1 MRDEVGKQIPAGVA
15 VGIEDGTGEAV
26 EAAEQMAEDIAEAAA
41 GMDSMVAFAQQTA
54 RKVGDVLKSEL
65 EKTNSE
71 IEALQKKSEEKKAA
85 DGTMNVEVAKT
96 DYREVDQVNSFT
108 GTVEAN
114 VTNNIAPQS
123 PMRIRKVY
131 VEVGQHVSAGQKLAD
146 MDPANLDQVR
156 LQMENNHLEFKRVD
170 ELFKI
175 GGCSKSEWDAKKM
188 AYDISRR
195 NYENLAENTR
205 LISPIS
211 GVVSQRNYD
220 SGDMYSGASPIFV
233 VEKIR
238 PVKMKVNVSES
249 LFTKIKKGMNVD
261 FTLDVYGDEV
271 FTGKVNIVYPTID
284 PSTRTFT
291 VELLIANA
299 DERVRPGMYARVTI
313 NHGRAKHVVVPDRA
327 VQKLVGSGDRYV
339 YVVKGDK
346 AEYRKVELG
355 QRLDTEYEI
364 LSGVNPGE
372 TVVVAGQS
380 RLKNGSKVKVVK
392 K

>member
-1 MRDEVGKQIPAGVA
+1 MNIKTISTIAMSAALALA
-15 VGIEDGTGEAV
+15 V
-26 EAAEQMAEDIAEAAA
+26 
-41 GMDSMVAFAQQTA
+41 TA
-54 RKVGDVLKSEL
+54 CSGGN
-65 EKTNSE
+65 KT
-71 IEALQKKSEEKKAA
+71 SEEKNDNEEAVK
-85 DGTMNVEVAKT
+85 VEVAKT
-96 DYREVDQVNSFT
+96 DYREVSQVNTFT
-108 GTVEAN
+108 GTVEAD

-123 PMRIRKVY
+123 VARIRKVY

-156 LQMENNHLEFKRVD
+156 LQMENNKIEYDRVN
-170 ELFKI
+170 ELYKI
-175 GGCSKSEWDAKKM
+175 GGCSKSELDAKQT

-195 NYENLAENTR
+195 NYENLVENTR

-211 GVVSQRNYD
+211 GIVSARNYD
-220 SGDMYSGASPIFV
+220 SGDMYSGTNPIFV

-271 FTGKVNIVYPTID
+271 FTGKVNIIYPTVD
-284 PSTRTFT
+284 PSSRTFT
-291 VELLIANA
+291 VELLVANNN
-299 DERVRPGMYARVTI
+299 ERVRPGMYARATI
-313 NHGRAKHVVVPDRA
+313 NHGTAMRVVVPDRA

-339 YVVKGDK
+339 YVVKDGK

-355 QRLDTEYEI
+355 QRLGTEYEI
-364 LSGVNPGE
+364 VSGINRDE
-372 TVVVAGQS
+372 TVVVAGQTK
-380 RLKNGSKVKVVK
+380 LKNGSKVSIVK

>member
-1 MRDEVGKQIPAGVA
+1 MNIKTLNKSAIAMA
-15 VGIEDGTGEAV
+15 LAI
-26 EAAEQMAEDIAEAAA
+26 AA
-41 GMDSMVAFAQQTA
+41 TA
-54 RKVGDVLKSEL
+54 CSGGD
-65 EKTNSE
+65 KTT
-71 IEALQKKSEEKKAA
+71 EEKKTEDAA
-85 DGTMNVEVAKT
+85 VKVEVAKT
-96 DYREVDQVNSFT
+96 DYREVDQINSFT
-108 GTVEAN
+108 GTVEAD

-131 VEVGQHVSAGQKLAD
+131 VEVGQHVAAGQKLAD

-156 LQMENNHLEFKRVD
+156 LQMENNELEFKRVD
-170 ELFKI
+170 ELYKI
-175 GGCSKSEWDAKKM
+175 GGCSKSDWDARKM

-220 SGDMYSGASPIFV
+220 SGDMYSGANPIFV

-271 FTGKVNIVYPTID
+271 FTGKVNIIYPTVD

-313 NHGRAKHVVVPDRA
+313 NHGREMHVVVPDRA
-327 VQKLVGSGDRYV
+327 VQKLIGSGDRYV
-339 YVVKGDK
+339 YVVKDGK

-355 QRLDTEYEI
+355 QRIGTEYEI
-364 LSGVNPGE
+364 ISGVNRDE
-372 TVVVAGQS
+372 TVVVAGQT
-380 RLKNGSKVKVVK
+380 RLKNGSKVSIVK

>member
-1 MRDEVGKQIPAGVA
+1 MNIKTLNKSAIAMA
-15 VGIEDGTGEAV
+15 LAI
-26 EAAEQMAEDIAEAAA
+26 AA
-41 GMDSMVAFAQQTA
+41 TA
-54 RKVGDVLKSEL
+54 CSGGD
-65 EKTNSE
+65 KTT
-71 IEALQKKSEEKKAA
+71 EEKKTEDAA
-85 DGTMNVEVAKT
+85 VKVEVAKT
-96 DYREVDQVNSFT
+96 DYREVDQINSFT
-108 GTVEAN
+108 GTVEAD

-156 LQMENNHLEFKRVD
+156 LQMENNELEFKRVD
-170 ELFKI
+170 ELYKI
-175 GGCSKSEWDAKKM
+175 GGCSKSDWDARKM

-211 GVVSQRNYD
+211 GIVSQRNYD
-220 SGDMYSGASPIFV
+220 SGDMYSGGNPIFV

-271 FTGKVNIVYPTID
+271 FTGKVNIIYPTVD

-313 NHGRAKHVVVPDRA
+313 NHGREMHVVVPDRA
-327 VQKLVGSGDRYV
+327 VQKLIGSGDRYV
-339 YVVKGDK
+339 YVVKDGK

-355 QRLDTEYEI
+355 QRIGTEYEI
-364 LSGVNPGE
+364 ISGVNRDE
-372 TVVVAGQS
+372 TVVVAGQT
-380 RLKNGSKVKVVK
+380 RLKNGSKVSIVK

>member
-1 MRDEVGKQIPAGVA
+1 MNIKTLNKIAMTMAVA
-15 VGIEDGTGEAV
+15 I
-26 EAAEQMAEDIAEAAA
+26 AA
-41 GMDSMVAFAQQTA
+41 TA
-54 RKVGDVLKSEL
+54 CSGGDKA
-65 EKTNSE
+65 K
-71 IEALQKKSEEKKAA
+71 EEKKAA

-131 VEVGQHVSAGQKLAD
+131 VEVGQHVSGGQKLAD

-380 RLKNGSKVKVVK
+380 RLKNGAKVKIVK

>member
-1 MRDEVGKQIPAGVA
+1 MNIKTLNKIAMTMAVA
-15 VGIEDGTGEAV
+15 I
-26 EAAEQMAEDIAEAAA
+26 AAA
-41 GMDSMVAFAQQTA
+41 ACSG
-54 RKVGDVLKSEL
+54 GDKA
-65 EKTNSE
+65 K
-71 IEALQKKSEEKKAA
+71 EEKKA
-85 DGTMNVEVAKT
+85 DDTMNVEVAKT

-108 GTVEAN
+108 GTVEAD

-271 FTGKVNIVYPTID
+271 FTGKVNIVYPTVD
-284 PSTRTFT
+284 PHIHRRASDSQCRR
-291 VELLIANA
+291 ACA
-299 DERVRPGMYARVTI
+299 PGNVCPCHY
-313 NHGRAKHVVVPDRA
+313 
-327 VQKLVGSGDRYV
+327 
-339 YVVKGDK
+339 
-346 AEYRKVELG
+346 
-355 QRLDTEYEI
+355 
-364 LSGVNPGE
+364 
-372 TVVVAGQS
+372 QS
-380 RLKNGSKVKVVK
+380 RTRQARCGARPRRAETCRLGRPLCVCCQGRQGRVPQSGARTASRHRI
-392 K
+392 